1 MIFEVRARGGAT
13 LPSLGLGT
21 WRMGENDA
29 ERGDEISALKQG
41 LDLGMTLVDTAELY
55 GGGGAERV
63 VAEAIDG
70 RRDEVFLVS
79 KVLPSNASYE
89 GTVRACERSLGRLK
103 TDRIDLYLLHWPGDH
118 PLEETLAAF
127 TKLADQGKILHYGM
141 SNFDLDE
148 MRRTEGLR
156 GGRLVIAN
164 QVLYNLQRRGIE
176 RNLLPWCAGRNVAIM
191 AYSPLDQGRLR
202 IADALRDVGRRHAA
216 TPAQIA
222 LAWTMRHDHVVTI
235 PKASRRDHMRDNARA
250 ADIVLTEEDLA
261 ELDRAYP
268 VPKRDVP
275 LETA

>member
-1 MIFEVRARGGAT
+1 VIFQVRARSGAS
-13 LPSLGLGT
+13 LPSLGMGT

-29 ERGDEISALKQG
+29 ERADEVSALKYG
-41 LDLGMTLVDTAELY
+41 LDLGMTLVDTAEMY
-55 GGGGAERV
+55 GQGGAEEV
-63 VAEAIDG
+63 VAEAIEG
-70 RRDEVFLVS
+70 RRDEVVLVS
-79 KVLPSNASYE
+79 KVLPSNASYD
-89 GTVRACERSLGRLK
+89 GTLRACERSLRRLK
-103 TDRIDLYLLHWPGDH
+103 TDRVDLYLLHWPGDH

-127 TKLADQGKILHYGM
+127 ATLVDEGKVVHYGV

-148 MRRTEGLR
+148 MARSEGLR
-156 GGRLVIAN
+156 GGRAVAAN

-176 RNLLPWCAGRNVAIM
+176 RNLLPWCAGRDVAIM

-202 IADALRDVGRRHAA
+202 IADALRDVGRRHGA

-222 LAWTMRHDHVVTI
+222 LAWTMRHDHVISI
-235 PKASRRDHMRDNARA
+235 PKAARRDHVRDNVRA

-261 ELDRAYP
+261 DLDRAYP

>member
-1 MIFEVRARGGAT
+1 MLRVLCVLAVAVFGA
-13 LPSLGLGT
+13 LPASAEKRVALIIGNSAYQSAPPLPNT
-21 WRMGENDA
+21 KNDA
-29 ERGDEISALKQG
+29 AD
-41 LDLGMTLVDTAELY
+41 MAELWGVP
-55 GGGGAERV
+55 GG
-63 VAEAIDG
+63 
-70 RRDEVFLVS
+70 
-79 KVLPSNASYE
+79 PASA
-89 GTVRACERSLGRLK
+89 T
-103 TDRIDLYLLHWPGDH
+103 
-118 PLEETLAAF
+118 
-127 TKLADQGKILHYGM
+127 
-141 SNFDLDE
+141 
-148 MRRTEGLR
+148 
-156 GGRLVIAN
+156 N

-216 TPAQIA
+216 TPAQVA

-235 PKASRRDHMRDNARA
+235 PKASRRDHVRDNARA